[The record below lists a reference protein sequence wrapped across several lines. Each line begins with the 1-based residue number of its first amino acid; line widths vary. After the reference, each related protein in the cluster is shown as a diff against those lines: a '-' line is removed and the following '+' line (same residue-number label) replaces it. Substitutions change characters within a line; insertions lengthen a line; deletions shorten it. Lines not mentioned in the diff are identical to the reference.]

1 LEFAT
6 WDVSLIS
13 TLKLAKID
21 VFLQKKQPM
30 TRVVSPQKITRKF
43 LAKDFTLS
51 TWESVLPY
59 FEKLSETKIN
69 SLEDLI
75 EFCQNRSELESYLS
89 ENFAW
94 RYIKMSCDN
103 QNEAHQ
109 QSYQQF
115 VNEIMPN
122 ASVFEDAWN
131 NKVIQSP
138 FLAELPQEGYSIM
151 LRGLKKSIEIFREEN
166 IPLFTELQN
175 LQTQYG
181 AATGALIVE
190 IDGEEKTLQQAN
202 AYLESNDREKRKEVY
217 EKVSGTRLAIQEKL
231 DDLFDQLVGKR
242 HQVGLNAGFANYR
255 DYAFASLGRF
265 DYTPADCFEFHTA
278 VAKTVVP
285 MINRQ
290 AEKRKNG
297 LKLTT
302 LKPWDKAVDV
312 LGREPLKPF
321 ETGEELLLK
330 TIDVFDQM
338 DPFLGNCLKE
348 MVKLDRFDLDS
359 RKGKNPGGYNYPLEE
374 SGFPF
379 IFMNAAGQVRD
390 MVTLLHEGGHAVHS
404 ILTKDLALNAFRNFP
419 SEVAEL
425 ASMSMELLTMDYWD
439 TYFANPQAAKRAK
452 IKHLEDILDTLPWVA
467 TIDAFQHWIYE
478 NPTHSTEER
487 AQAWNRIYGQFSDSI
502 TDWSEHEEVKTK
514 LWQKQLHLFEVP
526 FYYIEYAIAQ
536 LGALAVWRNY
546 CQNPTQALDKY
557 LNALS
562 LGYTKPIKE
571 IYATAGIEFNFSQ
584 AYIQELMDFLAQ
596 KIQQLEES

>member
-1 LEFAT
+1 
-6 WDVSLIS
+6 
-13 TLKLAKID
+13 
-21 VFLQKKQPM
+21 M

-43 LAKDFTLS
+43 LAADFILS
-51 TWESVLPY
+51 TWELVLPY
-59 FEKLSETKIN
+59 FERLSQTEIN

-131 NKVIQSP
+131 NNVMRSP
-138 FLAELPQEGYSIM
+138 FAAELPKEGYSIM

-181 AATGALIVE
+181 AATGALMVE
-190 IDGEEKTLQQAN
+190 IDGVEKTLQQAN

-217 EKVSGTRLAIQEKL
+217 EKVSGTRLAIREKL
-231 DDLFDQLVGKR
+231 DDLFDQLVTKR

-265 DYTPADCFEFHTA
+265 DYTPSDCFEFHTA

-290 AEKRKNG
+290 AEKRKSG
-297 LKLTT
+297 LGVTA

-321 ETGEELLLK
+321 ETGEELLSK

-425 ASMSMELLTMDYWD
+425 ASMSMELITMDYWD
-439 TYFANPQAAKRAK
+439 IYFADSQAAKRAK

-478 NPTHSTEER
+478 NPSHSPSER

-502 TDWSEHEEVKTK
+502 TDWSEHEDIKTN

-546 CQNPTQALDKY
+546 CQNPTQALGQY

>member
-1 LEFAT
+1 
-6 WDVSLIS
+6 
-13 TLKLAKID
+13 
-21 VFLQKKQPM
+21 M
-30 TRVVSPQKITRKF
+30 TRVVSPQNIIRRF
-43 LAKDFTLS
+43 LAADFTLS
-51 TWESVLPY
+51 SWELVLPY
-59 FEKLSETKIN
+59 FDRLSQTEIN

-75 EFCQNRSELESYLS
+75 DFCQNRSELESYLS

-109 QSYQQF
+109 LSYQQF

-131 NKVIQSP
+131 NKVMQSP
-138 FLAELPQEGYSIM
+138 FAAELPPDGYSIM

-181 AATGALIVE
+181 AATGGLMVE
-190 IDGEEKTLQQAN
+190 IDGVEKTLQQAN
-202 AYLESNDREKRKEVY
+202 AYFESNDRDKRQEVY
-217 EKVSGTRLAIQEKL
+217 EKVSGARLAIQEKL
-231 DDLFDQLVGKR
+231 DTLFDQLIAKR
-242 HQVGLNAGFANYR
+242 HQVSLNAGFANYR

-265 DYTPADCFEFHTA
+265 DYTPADCFEFHSA

-290 AEKRKNG
+290 AEKRKNRLG
-297 LKLTT
+297 LSA

-321 ETGEELLLK
+321 ETGEELLTK
-330 TIDVFDQM
+330 TIEVFDRM
-338 DPFLGNCLKE
+338 DPFLGDCLKE

-425 ASMSMELLTMDYWD
+425 ASMSMELITMDHWD
-439 TYFANPQAAKRAK
+439 AYFADPQAAKRAK

-478 NPTHSTEER
+478 NPSHNSDER
-487 AQAWNRIYGQFSDSI
+487 SQAWNRIYGQFSDNI
-502 TDWSEHEEVKTK
+502 TDWSGLDDVKTK

-546 CQNPTQALDKY
+546 CQNPTQALDQY

>member
-1 LEFAT
+1 
-6 WDVSLIS
+6 
-13 TLKLAKID
+13 
-21 VFLQKKQPM
+21 M
-30 TRVVSPQKITRKF
+30 TRQVSAQSAQRKF
-43 LAKDFTLS
+43 LAQDFQLS

-59 FEKLSETKIN
+59 FEQLSETKIN
-69 SLEDLI
+69 SLKDLI
-75 EFCQNRSELESYLS
+75 LFCENRSELESYLS

-109 QSYQQF
+109 LSYQQF

-122 ASVFEDAWN
+122 ASVFDDAWN
-131 NKVIQSP
+131 KKVTECP
-138 FLAELPQEGYSIM
+138 FVSELPDTGYAVM
-151 LRGLKKSIEIFREEN
+151 LRGMKKSIEIFREEN

-181 AATGALIVE
+181 AATGSLMVE

-202 AYLESNDREKRKEVY
+202 AFLESTDRAKRQAVY
-217 EKVSGTRLAIQEKL
+217 EKVSSARLAIQETL
-231 DDLFDQLVGKR
+231 DTLFNQLVEKR
-242 HQVGLNAGFANYR
+242 HEVALNAGFANYR

-265 DYTPADCFEFHTA
+265 DYSPADCFEFHEA
-278 VAKTVVP
+278 VANTVVP
-285 MINRQ
+285 IINQQ
-290 AEKRKNG
+290 AEKRKEA
-297 LKLTT
+297 LKLDA
-302 LKPWDKAVDV
+302 LKPWDKSVDV
-312 LGREPLKPF
+312 LGRKPLKPF
-321 ETGEELLLK
+321 ETGQELLDK
-330 TIDVFDQM
+330 TIQVFENI
-338 DPFLGNCLKE
+338 DPFLSNCLKE
-348 MVKLDRFDLDS
+348 MVKLNRFDLDS

-404 ILTKDLALNAFRNFP
+404 ILTKDLSLNAFRNFP

-425 ASMSMELLTMDYWD
+425 ASMSMELITMDEWD
-439 TYFANPQAAKRAK
+439 QYFQDPKDAKRAK

-478 NPTHSTEER
+478 NPTHSIEER
-487 AQAWNRIYGQFSDSI
+487 SAAWDRIFSKFSDSI
-502 TDWSEHEEVKTK
+502 TDWTGIEQVKAK

-546 CQNPTQALDKY
+546 CQNPSQALNQY
-557 LNALS
+557 LDALS
-562 LGYTKPIKE
+562 LGYTKPMKE
-571 IYATAGIEFNFSQ
+571 IYATAGISFNFSQ
-584 AYIQELMDFLAQ
+584 AYIAELMDFLVE
-596 KIQQLEES
+596 KINQLEES

>member
-1 LEFAT
+1 
-6 WDVSLIS
+6 
-13 TLKLAKID
+13 
-21 VFLQKKQPM
+21 M
-30 TRVVSPQKITRKF
+30 TRVVSPQNITRRF
-43 LAKDFTLS
+43 LAADFTLS
-51 TWESVLPY
+51 SWELVLPY
-59 FEKLSETKIN
+59 FDRLSQTEIN

-109 QSYQQF
+109 LSYQQF

-131 NKVIQSP
+131 NKVMQSP
-138 FLAELPQEGYSIM
+138 FAAELPPDGYSIM

-181 AATGALIVE
+181 AATGGLMVE
-190 IDGEEKTLQQAN
+190 IDGVEKTLQQAN
-202 AYLESNDREKRKEVY
+202 AYFESNDRDKRQEVY
-217 EKVSGTRLAIQEKL
+217 EKVSAARLAIQEKL
-231 DDLFDQLVGKR
+231 DALFDQLIAKR
-242 HQVGLNAGFANYR
+242 HQVSLNAGFANYR

-265 DYTPADCFEFHTA
+265 DYTPTDCFEFHSS

-290 AEKRKNG
+290 AEKRKNRLG
-297 LKLTT
+297 LSA

-321 ETGEELLLK
+321 ETGEELLTK
-330 TIDVFDQM
+330 TIEVFDRM
-338 DPFLGNCLKE
+338 DPFLGDCLKE

-425 ASMSMELLTMDYWD
+425 ASMSMELITMDHWD
-439 TYFANPQAAKRAK
+439 AYFADPQAAKRAK

-478 NPTHSTEER
+478 NPSHNSDER
-487 AQAWNRIYGQFSDSI
+487 SQAWNRIYGQFSDNI
-502 TDWSEHEEVKTK
+502 TDWSGLEDVKTK

-546 CQNPTQALDKY
+546 CQNPTQALDQY

>member
-1 LEFAT
+1 
-6 WDVSLIS
+6 
-13 TLKLAKID
+13 
-21 VFLQKKQPM
+21 M
-30 TRVVSPQKITRKF
+30 TRVVSTQPNKRKF
-43 LAKDFTLS
+43 LTSHFTLS
-51 TWESVLPY
+51 TWELVLPY
-59 FEKLSETKIN
+59 FEQLSQTEIN
-69 SLEDLI
+69 SLDDLI
-75 EFCQNRSELESYLS
+75 AFCQNRSELESYLS

-131 NKVIQSP
+131 NKVMQSP
-138 FLAELPQEGYSIM
+138 FAAELPEAGYSIM
-151 LRGLKKSIEIFREEN
+151 MRGLKKSIEIFREEN

-181 AATGALIVE
+181 AATGALMVE

-202 AYLESNDREKRKEVY
+202 AYLESNDREKRQEVY
-217 EKVSGTRLAIQEKL
+217 EKVSGARLAIQENL
-231 DDLFDQLVGKR
+231 DDLFNQLVNKR
-242 HQVGLNAGFANYR
+242 HQVSLNAGFANYR
-255 DYAFASLGRF
+255 DFAFASLGRF
-265 DYTPADCFEFHTA
+265 DYTPADCFEFHAA

-290 AEKRKNG
+290 AQKRKAG
-297 LKLTT
+297 LSLEQ
-302 LKPWDKAVDV
+302 LKPWDKAVDI

-321 ETGEELLLK
+321 ETGEELLTK
-330 TIDVFDQM
+330 TIEVFDRM

-348 MVKLDRFDLDS
+348 MVKLNRFDLDS

-425 ASMSMELLTMDYWD
+425 ASMSMELITMEHWD
-439 TYFANPQAAKRAK
+439 AYFADPKAAKRAK

-478 NPTHSTEER
+478 NPSHTPADRS
-487 AQAWNRIYGQFSDSI
+487 QAWNRIYGQFSDTI
-502 TDWSEHEEVKTK
+502 TDWNGLEDVKTK

-546 CQNPTQALDKY
+546 CQNPTQALDQY
-557 LNALS
+557 LQALS

>member
-1 LEFAT
+1 
-6 WDVSLIS
+6 
-13 TLKLAKID
+13 
-21 VFLQKKQPM
+21 M
-30 TRVVSPQKITRKF
+30 TRVVSPQNITRRF
-43 LAKDFTLS
+43 LAADFTLS
-51 TWESVLPY
+51 SWELVLPY
-59 FEKLSETKIN
+59 FDRLSQTEIN

-109 QSYQQF
+109 LSYQQF

-131 NKVIQSP
+131 NKVMQSP
-138 FLAELPQEGYSIM
+138 FAAELPPDGYSIM

-181 AATGALIVE
+181 AATGGLMVE
-190 IDGEEKTLQQAN
+190 IDGVEKTLQQAN
-202 AYLESNDREKRKEVY
+202 AYFESNDRDKRQEVY
-217 EKVSGTRLAIQEKL
+217 EKVSAARLAIQEKL
-231 DDLFDQLVGKR
+231 DALFDQLIAKR
-242 HQVGLNAGFANYR
+242 HQVSLNAGFANYR

-265 DYTPADCFEFHTA
+265 DYTPADCFEFHSA

-290 AEKRKNG
+290 AEKRKNRLG
-297 LKLTT
+297 LSA

-321 ETGEELLLK
+321 ETGEELLTK
-330 TIDVFDQM
+330 TIEVFDRM
-338 DPFLGNCLKE
+338 DPFLGDCLKE

-425 ASMSMELLTMDYWD
+425 ASMSMELITMDHWD
-439 TYFANPQAAKRAK
+439 AYFADPQAAKRAK

-478 NPTHSTEER
+478 NPTHNSDER
-487 AQAWNRIYGQFSDSI
+487 SQAWNRIYGQFSDII
-502 TDWSEHEEVKTK
+502 TDWSGLEDVKTK

-546 CQNPTQALDKY
+546 CQNPTQALDQY

>member
-1 LEFAT
+1 
-6 WDVSLIS
+6 
-13 TLKLAKID
+13 
-21 VFLQKKQPM
+21 M
-30 TRVVSPQKITRKF
+30 TRQVSAQNITRKF
-43 LAKDFTLS
+43 LAKDFQLS

-59 FEKLSETKIN
+59 FEQLSQTEIN
-69 SLEDLI
+69 SLAELI
-75 EFCQNRSELESYLS
+75 QFCENRSELESYLS

-109 QSYQQF
+109 KSYQQF
-115 VNEIMPN
+115 VNEIMPQ
-122 ASVFEDAWN
+122 ASVYDDAWN
-131 NKVIQSP
+131 KKIIESP
-138 FLAELPQEGYSIM
+138 FHTQLPETGYAIM
-151 LRGLKKSIEIFREEN
+151 LRGMKKSIEIFREEN

-181 AATGALIVE
+181 AATGALMVE

-202 AYLESNDREKRKEVY
+202 AYFESTDRSKRQEVY
-217 EKVSGTRLAIQEKL
+217 EKVSGARLEIKEKL
-231 DDLFDQLVGKR
+231 DELFNQLVEKR
-242 HQVGLNAGFANYR
+242 HQVALNAGFANYR

-265 DYTPADCFEFHTA
+265 DYSPADCFEFHDA
-278 VAKTVVP
+278 VAATVVP
-285 MINRQ
+285 IINEQ
-290 AEKRKNG
+290 SAKRKKA
-297 LKLTT
+297 LQLDE
-302 LKPWDKAVDV
+302 LKPWDKAVDT
-312 LGREPLKPF
+312 LGRKPLKPF
-321 ETGEELLLK
+321 ETGQELLDK
-330 TIDVFDQM
+330 TIQVFHNI
-338 DPFLGNCLKE
+338 DPFLSDCLKE

-404 ILTKDLALNAFRNFP
+404 ILTKDLSLNAFRNFP

-425 ASMSMELLTMDYWD
+425 ASMSMELITMDEWD
-439 TYFANPQAAKRAK
+439 QYFEDPKDAKRAK
-452 IKHLEDILDTLPWVA
+452 IKHLEDILETLPWVA

-478 NPTHSTEER
+478 NPSHSIEER
-487 AQAWNRIYGQFSDSI
+487 SEAWGKIYSRFSDSI
-502 TDWSEHEEVKTK
+502 TDWKGLETAKAK

-546 CQNPTQALDKY
+546 CANPAKALDQY

-562 LGYTKPIKE
+562 LGYTKPMKE
-571 IYATAGIEFNFSQ
+571 IYATAGISFDFSQ
-584 AYIQELMDFLAQ
+584 GYIAELMAFLVE
-596 KIQQLEES
+596 KIHQLEES

>member
-1 LEFAT
+1 
-6 WDVSLIS
+6 
-13 TLKLAKID
+13 
-21 VFLQKKQPM
+21 
-30 TRVVSPQKITRKF
+30 
-43 LAKDFTLS
+43 
-51 TWESVLPY
+51 
-59 FEKLSETKIN
+59 
-69 SLEDLI
+69 
-75 EFCQNRSELESYLS
+75 
-89 ENFAW
+89 
-94 RYIKMSCDN
+94 
-103 QNEAHQ
+103 
-109 QSYQQF
+109 
-115 VNEIMPN
+115 MPN

-138 FLAELPQEGYSIM
+138 FAAELPQEGYSIM

-181 AATGALIVE
+181 AATGGLMVE
-190 IDGEEKTLQQAN
+190 IDGVEKTLQQAN

-217 EKVSGTRLAIQEKL
+217 EKVSGARLAIQEKL
-231 DDLFDQLVGKR
+231 DDLFDQLIGKR
-242 HQVGLNAGFANYR
+242 HQVALNAGFANYR

-265 DYTPADCFEFHTA
+265 DYTPADCFEFHSA

-290 AEKRKNG
+290 AEKRKSVLG
-297 LKLTT
+297 VTA

-321 ETGEELLLK
+321 ETGEELLTK
-330 TIDVFDQM
+330 TIEVFDQM

-425 ASMSMELLTMDYWD
+425 ASMSMELITMDYWD
-439 TYFANPQAAKRAK
+439 TYFADPQAAKRAK

-467 TIDAFQHWIYE
+467 TIDVFQHWIYE
-478 NPTHSTEER
+478 NPSHSPAER
-487 AQAWNRIYGQFSDSI
+487 AQAWNRIYGQFSDRI
-502 TDWSEHEEVKTK
+502 TDWSAHEDVKTK

-571 IYATAGIEFNFSQ
+571 IYATAEIEFNFSQ

>member
-1 LEFAT
+1 
-6 WDVSLIS
+6 
-13 TLKLAKID
+13 
-21 VFLQKKQPM
+21 M
-30 TRVVSPQKITRKF
+30 TRVVSPQNIIRRF
-43 LAKDFTLS
+43 LAADFTLS
-51 TWESVLPY
+51 SWELVLPY
-59 FEKLSETKIN
+59 FDRLSQTEIN

-109 QSYQQF
+109 LSYQQF

-131 NKVIQSP
+131 NKVMQSP
-138 FLAELPQEGYSIM
+138 FAAELPPDGYSIM

-181 AATGALIVE
+181 AATGGLMVE
-190 IDGEEKTLQQAN
+190 IDGVEKTLQQAN
-202 AYLESNDREKRKEVY
+202 AYFESNDRDKRQEVY
-217 EKVSGTRLAIQEKL
+217 EKVSAARLAIQEKL
-231 DDLFDQLVGKR
+231 DALFDQLIAKR
-242 HQVGLNAGFANYR
+242 HQVSLNAGFANYR

-265 DYTPADCFEFHTA
+265 DYTPADCFEFHSA

-290 AEKRKNG
+290 AEKRKNRLG
-297 LKLTT
+297 LSA

-321 ETGEELLLK
+321 ETGEELLTK
-330 TIDVFDQM
+330 TIEVFDHM
-338 DPFLGNCLKE
+338 DPFLGDCLKE

-425 ASMSMELLTMDYWD
+425 ASMSMELITMDHWD
-439 TYFANPQAAKRAK
+439 AYFADPQAAKRAK

-478 NPTHSTEER
+478 NPSHNSDER
-487 AQAWNRIYGQFSDSI
+487 SQAWNRIYGQFSDNI
-502 TDWSEHEEVKTK
+502 TDWGGMEDVKTK

-546 CQNPTQALDKY
+546 CQNPTQALDQY

>member
-1 LEFAT
+1 
-6 WDVSLIS
+6 
-13 TLKLAKID
+13 
-21 VFLQKKQPM
+21 M
-30 TRVVSPQKITRKF
+30 TRVVSPQKITRRF
-43 LAKDFTLS
+43 LAADFILS
-51 TWESVLPY
+51 TWELVLPY
-59 FEKLSETKIN
+59 FDRLSQTEIN

-103 QNEAHQ
+103 QNESHQ
-109 QSYQQF
+109 LSYQQF

-131 NKVIQSP
+131 NKVMQSP
-138 FLAELPQEGYSIM
+138 FAAELPQEGYSIM

-181 AATGALIVE
+181 SATGGLMVE
-190 IDGEEKTLQQAN
+190 IDGVEKTLQQAN
-202 AYLESNDREKRKEVY
+202 AYFESNDREKRQEVY
-217 EKVSGTRLAIQEKL
+217 EKVSSARLAIQEKL

-242 HQVGLNAGFANYR
+242 HQVALNAGFVNYR

-265 DYTPADCFEFHTA
+265 DYIPADCFEFHTA

-290 AEKRKNG
+290 AEKRKSALNIAA
-297 LKLTT
+297 

-321 ETGEELLLK
+321 ETGEELLTK
-330 TIDVFDQM
+330 TIEVFDRM
-338 DPFLGNCLKE
+338 DPFLGDCLKE
-348 MVKLDRFDLDS
+348 MVKLERFDLDS

-404 ILTKDLALNAFRNFP
+404 ILTKDLALNSFRNFP

-425 ASMSMELLTMDYWD
+425 ASMSMELITMDHWD
-439 TYFANPQAAKRAK
+439 AYFADPQAAKRAK

-478 NPTHSTEER
+478 NPTHNSDER
-487 AQAWNRIYGQFSDSI
+487 SQAWNRIYGQFSDTI
-502 TDWSEHEEVKTK
+502 TDWNGLEDVKTK

-546 CQNPTQALDKY
+546 CQNPKQALDQY